1 MTTSSHDRHPL
12 TLTKHHGLG
21 NDFLVVFH
29 PDVADL
35 ADLARRLCDR
45 RRGIGADGLLVAES
59 ADGYAARMTLYN
71 ADGSR
76 AEMSG
81 NGIRCFAQA
90 VAARRGDLAPQRIL
104 TDAGD
109 RLVTLEATDDPDV
122 VLAAVDMGEVS
133 GIGEPAEWHRIGA
146 DPMRPVSHLSLGN
159 PHAVVGVEDVAEVD
173 LLALGAIVPSVNLEI
188 VEPGPEPHAI
198 TMRVHER
205 GAGITEACGTGACA
219 SAWAAAQWGLAAPA
233 DGEILVHMD
242 GGDAK
247 VRLHHPSSGRVTLVG
262 PAQYIGTVTVLIRG
276 HGVIPVQNSP
286 DREEPA

>member
-1 MTTSSHDRHPL
+1 MTPL

-29 PDVADL
+29 PGVADL
-35 ADLARRLCDR
+35 PALARRLCDR
-45 RRGIGADGLLVAES
+45 RRGIGADGLLVGERAE
-59 ADGYAARMTLYN
+59 GYVARMVLYN

-90 VAARRGDLAPQRIL
+90 LALRRGSTDDQLIA

-109 RLVTLEATDDPDV
+109 RLVELVATEDPTV
-122 VLAAVDMGEVS
+122 VHAGVDMGEVAPLP
-133 GIGEPAEWHRIGA
+133 EPADWHA
-146 DPMRPVSHLSLGN
+146 VQVDPLRPVLHLSVGN
-159 PHAVVGVEDVAEVD
+159 PHSVVCVDDVSVVD
-173 LLALGAIVPSVNLEI
+173 LLALGRRVPAVNLEI
-188 VEPGPEPHAI
+188 IEPGPEPHGI

-219 SAWAAAQWGLAAPA
+219 GAWAAQAWGLVSAAA
-233 DGEILVHMD
+233 EEIVVHMA

-247 VRLHHPSSGRVTLVG
+247 VRLHHPSPGRVTLVG
-262 PAQYIGTVTVLIRG
+262 PAQYVATVTIDAGEHV
-276 HGVIPVQNSP
+276 
-286 DREEPA
+286 

>member
-1 MTTSSHDRHPL
+1 MTQL

-29 PDVADL
+29 PHVADL
-35 ADLARRLCDR
+35 PALARQLCDR
-45 RRGIGADGLLVAES
+45 RRGVGADGLLIGES
-59 ADGYAARMTLYN
+59 ADGYAAQMVLYN

-90 VAARRGDLAPQRIL
+90 LAMRRGDHDDQRIL

-109 RLVTLEATDDPDV
+109 RVVVLTVTDDSTV
-122 VLAAVDMGEVS
+122 IHAAVDMGEVAPLS
-133 GIGEPAEWHRIGA
+133 EPADWATLGC
-146 DPMRPVSHLSLGN
+146 DPLRPVSHLSLGN
-159 PHAVVGVEDVAEVD
+159 PHSVVGVEDVREVD
-173 LLALGAIVPSVNLEI
+173 LQGLGRIVPYVNLEI

-219 SAWAAAQWGLAAPA
+219 SAWAAAAWGLVPA
-233 DGEILVHMD
+233 TAEEIVVHMD

-247 VRLHHPSSGRVTLVG
+247 VRLHQPAAGRVTLVG
-262 PAQYIGTVTVLIRG
+262 PAQYIATITVDIDTAGGL
-276 HGVIPVQNSP
+276 
-286 DREEPA
+286 

>member
-1 MTTSSHDRHPL
+1 MTQL

-29 PDVADL
+29 PNVDDL
-35 ADLARRLCDR
+35 PQLARELCDR
-45 RRGIGADGLLVAES
+45 RRGFGADGLLIGES
-59 ADGYAARMTLYN
+59 ADGYSARMTLFN

-90 VAARRGDLAPQRIL
+90 LAMRRGDTDEQRIL

-109 RLVTLEATDDPDV
+109 RTVVLTATEQPGLL
-122 VLAAVDMGEVS
+122 LAAVDMGAVTD
-133 GIGEPAEWHRIGA
+133 IAEPADWA
-146 DPMRPVSHLSLGN
+146 ALQCDPLRPVSHLSLGN
-159 PHAVVGVEDVAEVD
+159 PHSVVAVDDVVSVE
-173 LLALGAIVPSVNLEI
+173 LQALGSIVPYVNLEI

-219 SAWAAAQWGLAAPA
+219 SAWAAHQWGLVPSTAE
-233 DGEILVHMD
+233 EIVVHMD
-242 GGDAK
+242 GGDAT
-247 VRLHHPSSGRVTLVG
+247 VRLHQPSPGRVTLVG
-262 PAQYIGTVTVLIRG
+262 PAQYVGTVSVEVAG
-276 HGVIPVQNSP
+276 H
-286 DREEPA
+286 